1 MENTGEKT
9 KVTEII
15 QIKYNSEQEAKLSLG
30 SYYLTVPLGVT

>member
-1 MENTGEKT
+1 MENTGET

-30 SYYLTVPLGVT
+30 